1 MSENLSALSFRKS
14 ADKNLFERM
23 VEAADETGTA
33 AKPETVRALG
43 EESLFGDAITLG
55 AVSFYDFLKKENEGK
70 KVFICNGTAC
80 LCAGTQKKLHDSLS
94 GHFKEEEIGH
104 ICCLGRCHQGGAFQ
118 YAGRNYSG
126 QDASQLQALAETG
139 EGDSTDRYAVVSA
152 LPEPILIA
160 PFPGIEAYYEPLRAC
175 FANGRDALQT
185 ELRESKLRGRGGAGF
200 PVHLKWQSC
209 REAAGAVKYIVC
221 NADEGDP
228 GAYIDKYLMEDQPH
242 SVLFGM
248 LAAGWFA
255 GAQVGVLYIRAEYPE
270 SITRMNAAV
279 QELRASGW
287 LGRNIQGSGWDFDI
301 KTIKGA
307 GAYICGEET
316 ALLASIEGQR
326 PEVRVRPPF
335 PTQEGLYRK
344 PTILNNVETFSNLR
358 AVLKLGGKGYA
369 AIGTEHSTG
378 PKLLSLDTGFRKP
391 GIYEVAMGTPL
402 EEVLYDLAEGF
413 WQPVK
418 AVQIGGPLGGIVPVD
433 RIGFLTVDFES
444 FKKAGFLLGHAG
456 VVSIPESFPMIEYIQ
471 HLFQFTADESCGK
484 CFPCRLGST
493 RGAELVAKARGDS
506 SYKIDRALIDDL
518 LDTMEQTSLC
528 ALGGGV
534 PLPIKNALQYFG
546 EEMSAYFQTA
556 RKA

>member
-23 VEAADETGTA
+23 VEAADKTGTA
-33 AKPETVRALG
+33 AQPETVRSLG

-55 AVSFYDFLKKENEGK
+55 AVSFYDFLKKENAGK
-70 KVFICNGTAC
+70 KVFICNGSAC
-80 LCAGTQKKLHDSLS
+80 LCAGTQGKLHDAL
-94 GHFKEEEIGH
+94 GTHFKEEEIGH

-118 YAGRNYSG
+118 YDGKNYSG
-126 QDASQLQALAETG
+126 QDARRIDLLAKTG
-139 EGDSTDRYAVVSA
+139 EGDSADRYAVVSA
-152 LPEPILIA
+152 LPEPILTA
-160 PFPGIEAYYEPLRAC
+160 TFPGIEAYYAPLRAS
-175 FANGRDALQT
+175 FAGGRDAMLG
-185 ELRESKLRGRGGAGF
+185 ELRDSKLRGRGGAGF

-209 REAAGAVKYIVC
+209 REAAGSVKYIVC

-228 GAYIDKYLMEDQPH
+228 GAYIDKYLMEEQPH

-270 SITRMNAAV
+270 SVTRMNAAV
-279 QELRASGW
+279 LELRDAGW

-358 AVLKLGGKGYA
+358 AVLTLG
-369 AIGTEHSTG
+369 
-378 PKLLSLDTGFRKP
+378 
-391 GIYEVAMGTPL
+391 
-402 EEVLYDLAEGF
+402 
-413 WQPVK
+413 
-418 AVQIGGPLGGIVPVD
+418 
-433 RIGFLTVDFES
+433 
-444 FKKAGFLLGHAG
+444 
-456 VVSIPESFPMIEYIQ
+456 
-471 HLFQFTADESCGK
+471 
-484 CFPCRLGST
+484 
-493 RGAELVAKARGDS
+493 
-506 SYKIDRALIDDL
+506 
-518 LDTMEQTSLC
+518 
-528 ALGGGV
+528 
-534 PLPIKNALQYFG
+534 
-546 EEMSAYFQTA
+546 
-556 RKA
+556 